1 MRDEIFNVDF
11 RGEAIMPLNPGE
23 TARLRNLCNLFS
35 IDFRLTEDNLPG
47 ALSVTTCLYSMPVIA
62 DHFERRRFGNQILQS
77 AHAHFSSSEPKSS
90 QFFALISARVI
101 EIQEFRSWYA
111 EMARSPEELI
121 RSYQSMQRVVT
132 ALKFIGVGAGSGAIA
147 AGMKEALKAKGGA
160 EMAKAGAKTT
170 LSRMSGK
177 GAIFEGIEARYGKL
191 PVGGGVALFLI
202 VTAATALYVSL
213 LEEMRKLKIVI
224 LDKFQ
229 NGQISNELFSK
240 AFTEID
246 PNSIK
251 KYWEM

>member
-1 MRDEIFNVDF
+1 
-11 RGEAIMPLNPGE
+11 MPLNPGE
-23 TARLRNLCNLFS
+23 AARLRNLCNLFL
-35 IDFRLTEDNLPG
+35 IDAGLTEDNPPA
-47 ALSVTTCLYSMPVIA
+47 ALSVMTCLYSMPVID

-77 AHAHFSSSEPKSS
+77 AHAHFAPSDGPKSS
-90 QFFALISARVI
+90 QFLARISGRVI

-121 RSYQSMQRVVT
+121 RLYQNMQRVVT

-147 AGMKEALKAKGGA
+147 AGMKEALKAKGGT

-170 LSRMSGK
+170 LSCSSGK

-191 PVGGGVALFLI
+191 PVGGGIALLLI
-202 VTAATALYVSL
+202 ITAATALYLSL
-213 LEEMRKLKIVI
+213 QEEMRKIKIII

-229 NGQISNELFSK
+229 NGQISNEIFSK

-246 PNSIK
+246 PNSVK